1 MGNQGGR
8 HRLEIGT
15 RLQGPKDRVGGNLAF
30 SFFSAKP
37 KDPRLLAEEAA
48 ELDGLICAYLFDGKG
63 AGRELTWDEVRAWT
77 PAQGTIWVHLNRTR
91 RSSEDYIRSGANLNP
106 AAVEALLAEDTRP
119 RVVRHGDGF
128 LVNLR
133 GVNAN
138 PGAEPEDMISLRC
151 WVEPN
156 RLITARA
163 RRLMA
168 VTDLRS
174 EIAAGRGP
182 ASEMDCLFRLAR
194 LILFKVGAVVT
205 ELDDGI
211 DELEDQVVAG
221 SFALAREK
229 LAKLRRRV
237 ITMRRHLAPQRDAF
251 MRLESETHA
260 MMDEQDTQRFHLLA
274 DTTQRYV
281 EELDSLRERATVVQ
295 DEIISN
301 FTETQ
306 NRHSYTLSVVAAIM
320 LPLSFIT
327 SLFGVSFSAE
337 AIPFATS
344 GDGFL
349 TLAAILAGVA
359 VVQIVIFKIM
369 RWL

>member
-1 MGNQGGR
+1 MSQGRGA
-8 HRLEIGT
+8 LKTGF
-15 RLQGPKDRVGGNLAF
+15 GGVVAF

-48 ELDGLICAYLFDGKG
+48 EADGLICAYLFDGNG
-63 AGRELTWDEVRAWT
+63 AGRELNWDEVRAWT
-77 PAQGTIWVHLNRTR
+77 PDQGTLWVHLNRTR
-91 RSSEDYIRSGANLNP
+91 RSAEEYVRQGARLDS
-106 AAVEALLAEDTRP
+106 AVVDALLADDTRP
-119 RVVRHGDGF
+119 RVARQGDGF

-151 WVEPN
+151 WAEPK
-156 RLITARA
+156 RLITTRA

-168 VTDLRS
+168 VTELRG

-182 ASEMDCLFRLAR
+182 HDEMDCLFRLAR
-194 LILFKVGAVVT
+194 LILFKVGGVVG

-221 SFALAREK
+221 QVQNARDR
-229 LAKLRRRV
+229 LAKLRRRA

-251 MRLESETHA
+251 VRLESETHA
-260 MMDEQDTQRFHLLA
+260 MMDEKDAVQFRELA
-274 DTTQRYV
+274 DITQRYV
-281 EELDSLRERATVVQ
+281 EDLDSLRERATVVH

-306 NRHSYTLSVVAAIM
+306 NRHAYTLSVVAAIM

-327 SLFGVSFSAE
+327 SLFGVSFSN
-337 AIPFATS
+337 IPLNDSADPFGS
-344 GDGFL
+344 L
-349 TLAAILAGVA
+349 VVILAAVTAI
-359 VVQIVIFKIM
+359 QIVIFKIM
-369 RWL
+369 KWL